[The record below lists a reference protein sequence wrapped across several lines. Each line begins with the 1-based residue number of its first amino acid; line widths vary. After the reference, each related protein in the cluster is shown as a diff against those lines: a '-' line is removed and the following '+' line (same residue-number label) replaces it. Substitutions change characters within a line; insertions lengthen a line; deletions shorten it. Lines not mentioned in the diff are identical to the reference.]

1 MNISINALKLNSLTW
16 NYVKALFC
24 LFLLLGT
31 VPTFAE
37 GSRVVATGGGTMIEG
52 SAGGGIVPWAVING
66 YGSSGEWSATAMA
79 TGVYVDD
86 FTLKVI
92 GASLSFDNRFEL
104 SVARQTFDLD
114 TMGGE
119 LGQDIFGVKYK
130 LAGELLY
137 TAMPQITLGAQY
149 KRVDDFAIPQAV
161 GARDDWGLDV
171 YVAASKVFFDAIA
184 GRNVLLNGTVR
195 ATKANQTGLLG
206 FGTQANHDYQFV
218 LEASAAVLLTD
229 NVALGIEYRQKPD
242 ELAFAREDDWQDV
255 FLAWFINKHFSV
267 VTAYA
272 NLGSIAGFE
281 EQRGWYLSVE
291 GAL

>member
-1 MNISINALKLNSLTW
+1 MSNRNYTSLKMAYWGTGFFLP
-16 NYVKALFC
+16 C

-31 VPTFAE
+31 VPAFAE
-37 GSRVVATGGGTMIEG
+37 GSRVVATGGGTTIEG

-66 YGSSGEWSATAMA
+66 YGSSDEWSATAMA

-171 YVAASKVFFDAIA
+171 YVAASKVFFDAVA

-255 FLAWFINKHFSV
+255 FLAWFINKHLSV

>member
-1 MNISINALKLNSLTW
+1 MNALKLNSLTW

-149 KRVDDFAIPQAV
+149 KRVDDFTIPQAV

-206 FGTQANHDYQFV
+206 FATQANHDYQFV

-255 FLAWFINKHFSV
+255 FLAWFINKHLSV

>member
-1 MNISINALKLNSLTW
+1 MTIPMHALPLN
-16 NYVKALFC
+16 LFLWRYIKTLPC
-24 LFLLLGT
+24 LLLLGT
-31 VPTFAE
+31 VPAFAE

-66 YGSSGEWSATAMA
+66 YGSSDEWSATA

-86 FTLKVI
+86 FTLNVI

-104 SVARQTFDLD
+104 SLARQTFDLD

-130 LAGELLY
+130 LTGELLY
-137 TAMPQITLGAQY
+137 TAMPQITLDAQY

-161 GARDDWGLDV
+161 GARSDWGLDV
-171 YVAASKVFFDAIA
+171 YIAASKVFFDAVA

-206 FGTQANHDYQFV
+206 FGTQANNDYQFV

-229 NVALGIEYRQKPD
+229 NLALGIEYRQKPN

-255 FLAWFINKHFSV
+255 FLAWFINKHLSV

-272 NLGSIAGFE
+272 NLGSIAGFA
-281 EQRGWYLSVE
+281 EQQGWYLSVE

>member
-149 KRVDDFAIPQAV
+149 KRVDDFTIPQAV

-229 NVALGIEYRQKPD
+229 NVALGIEYRQKPN

-255 FLAWFINKHFSV
+255 FLAWFINKHLSV

>member
-1 MNISINALKLNSLTW
+1 MTIPMHALPLNLFLW
-16 NYVKALFC
+16 RYIKALLC
-24 LFLLLGT
+24 LLLLLGI
-31 VPTFAE
+31 VPAFAE

-66 YGSSGEWSATAMA
+66 YGSSDEWSATAMA

-104 SVARQTFDLD
+104 SAARQTFDLE

-161 GARDDWGLDV
+161 GARSDWGLDV
-171 YVAASKVFFDAIA
+171 YLAASKVFFDAVA
-184 GRNVLLNGTVR
+184 GRNLLLNGTVR

-206 FGTQANHDYQFV
+206 FGTQASSDYQFV

-229 NVALGIEYRQKPD
+229 NVALGIEYRQKPN

-255 FLAWFINKHFSV
+255 FLAWFINKHLSV

-272 NLGSIAGFE
+272 NLGSIAGFD
-281 EQRGWYLSVE
+281 EQQGWYVSVE

>member
-1 MNISINALKLNSLTW
+1 MNALKLNSLAW
-16 NYVKALFC
+16 NYVKALPY

-31 VPTFAE
+31 VPAFAE
-37 GSRVVATGGGTMIEG
+37 GSRVVATGGGTTIEG

-66 YGSSGEWSATAMA
+66 YGSSDEWSATAMA

-104 SVARQTFDLD
+104 SLARQTFDLD

-161 GARDDWGLDV
+161 GARSDWGLDV
-171 YVAASKVFFDAIA
+171 YIAASKVFFDAVA

-206 FGTQANHDYQFV
+206 FGTQASNDYQFV
-218 LEASAAVLLTD
+218 LEASVAVLLTD
-229 NVALGIEYRQKPD
+229 NVALGIEYRQKPN

-255 FLAWFINKHFSV
+255 FLAWFINKHLSV

-272 NLGSIAGFE
+272 NLGSIAGFAD
-281 EQRGWYLSVE
+281 QQGWYVSVE
-291 GAL
+291 GTL